1 MLEHGLALRHAV
13 VVEHLCRQGDAGDRC
28 LQLMRHVVYEVVLY
42 LCVTLLTED
51 HDDGEEERYEQHDC
65 ERHRRDHEPHRRED
79 VSVHLR
85 EVYLHDT
92 HFRLWVVAEEN
103 LRIGKLL
110 AFVRIFGTAVDLTT
124 VLCGHGEMVRN
135 VDAVVHQLCLEVL
148 VKQLKVDAL
157 FQRLVRC
164 RIENGVDNL
173 VEQRFL
179 VDVTVLHNLLQ
190 RFRRLRQRVLVGV
203 QDHGLGH
210 LRWLHRYRLKL
221 KRRIDGAV
229 FAHDRILVRLLNRP
243 VRCL

>member
-1 MLEHGLALRHAV
+1 
-13 VVEHLCRQGDAGDRC
+13 
-28 LQLMRHVVYEVVLY
+28 
-42 LCVTLLTED
+42 
-51 HDDGEEERYEQHDC
+51 
-65 ERHRRDHEPHRRED
+65 
-79 VSVHLR
+79 
-85 EVYLHDT
+85 
-92 HFRLWVVAEEN
+92 
-103 LRIGKLL
+103 
-110 AFVRIFGTAVDLTT
+110 
-124 VLCGHGEMVRN
+124 MVRN

-157 FQRLVRC
+157 FQRFVRC
-164 RIENGVDNL
+164 RIENGVDHL

-221 KRRIDGAV
+221 KWRIDGAV

-243 VRCL
+243 VRCLWACAYRVAAESASFRFVHVFLQIPQCLVEFQIAWCLIQRSVHRLIELFLLHVHHLLDVSQLKVEQRHEGKSHDCSYCPNRSFFHIGKDKPFFSLLIAFC